1 MNAQT
6 ISIVPLNGGGFEV
19 RRDGLT
25 TGELTW
31 DEMLGQVAAMTL
43 PDHKRGGL
51 FRMETDA
58 ERAARHERLARIVAA
73 RLAEDSTP

>member
-6 ISIVPLNGGGFEV
+6 ISIIPLDGGGFEV

-51 FRMETDA
+51 YAMETDA
-58 ERAARHERLARIVAA
+58 ERATKYEKIERIA
-73 RLAEDSTP
+73 RLLLTEPRR